1 MANSLLVQE
10 TARQQALEMSISQ
23 WTQEL
28 EIAGF
33 TGADAVL
40 EDLSQSDDLT
50 SHLIISSAAPLLT
63 AEKPAI
69 KHSIFLV
76 TGWDRPSHESP
87 TANLVAAK
95 LEDLGATDIRW
106 SSFTDAA
113 SQLEDEE
120 LSAHEPLVLIVQDQR
135 WLALES
141 LDASQYLAF
150 NATLSRPRGT
160 LWLVNELAEDGVM
173 PTGAEQGL
181 ARTLRAEAYGRVFAN
196 VTLDPTSS
204 PSVLSGLVEKSLS
217 NFLRGVQGAADYE
230 RELIQVG
237 DALHI
242 PRVYERNALNQSVHD
257 ATLLEPVEREQPFG
271 KQNLKLK
278 VRHPGLIDSL
288 YFEEVPAWDEPLAPN
303 EIELDVKAVGVNFRD
318 CLIALGRVDQK
329 EFGTDCSGVVTSV
342 GSDCNSLKPG
352 DRVLVSAIDTFK
364 GSMRCNELL
373 AIKIPDDMTFVDAGA
388 LPTIFVTAW
397 HALVR
402 IGRLAAGESILIHS
416 GAGGT
421 GQAAIQIAQWCGAE
435 VFTTVGSAAKKRLLT
450 EVYGIPPERIL
461 NSRDL
466 SFADEIKLLTNNK
479 GVDVVLNSL
488 AGDALVASWECI
500 APFGRFLEI
509 GKKDI
514 FSHNK
519 LPMFPFGKNV
529 SYSGVDLTAIMRDR
543 PELVQE
549 ALREI
554 IGLFSKKALR
564 VPEQRKLFPIS
575 EVEQAFRYLQTG
587 TNAGKVVV
595 EVDPS
600 QTVRAFVRPKPEEWA
615 FDVRATYVIA
625 GGLGAQGREIA
636 SWMVRKGA
644 KNLVLLSRAGPK
656 PGSSAE
662 EFVDSLR
669 SKGVN
674 VFAPPCDISSLTS
687 VSAMVD
693 RCKANMPPIKGC
705 IQAAMDLRVRAQSL
719 PS

>member
-1 MANSLLVQE
+1 
-10 TARQQALEMSISQ
+10 MSISQ

-28 EIAGF
+28 EINGF
-33 TGADAVL
+33 SGADAVF
-40 EDLSQSDDLT
+40 EDLSQFNDPT
-50 SHLIISSAAPLLT
+50 AHLLISSAAPLLAT
-63 AEKPAI
+63 EKPAI
-69 KHSIFLV
+69 KNSILLV
-76 TGWDRPSHESP
+76 TGWDRPQLESP
-87 TANLVAAK
+87 TAKLVTAK
-95 LEDLGATDIRW
+95 LEELGAADIRW
-106 SSFTDAA
+106 SSFTGAA
-113 SQLEDEE
+113 SCLEDEE
-120 LSAHEPLVLIVQDQR
+120 LAAHQPLVVIIQDQR
-135 WLALES
+135 WLSLENLS
-141 LDASQYLAF
+141 ASQYLAF
-150 NATLSRPRGT
+150 NATLSRSRGT
-160 LWLVNELAEDGVM
+160 LWLTNELAEEGFM

-196 VTLDPTSS
+196 VTIVPTSAQ
-204 PSVLSGLVEKSLS
+204 SVLSGLIEKSLL
-217 NFLRGVQGAADYE
+217 NFLSGVQGAADYE

-237 DALHI
+237 DTLHI

-257 ATLLEPVEREQPFG
+257 ATLQEPVEREQPFG

-288 YFEEVPAWDEPLAPN
+288 YFEEVPALEEPLGPN
-303 EIELDVKAVGVNFRD
+303 EVEIEVKAVGVNFRD

-329 EFGTDCSGVVTSV
+329 EFGTDCSGVVTAV
-342 GSDCNSLKPG
+342 GSDCHSLKPG
-352 DRVLVSAIDTFK
+352 DRVLASTVDTFK
-364 GSMRCNELL
+364 GSIRCNELL
-373 AIKIPDDMTFVDAGA
+373 AFKIPDDMAFADAGA

-397 HALVR
+397 HALVS
-402 IGRLAAGESILIHS
+402 IGRLVAGESILIHS

-435 VFTTVGSAAKKRLLT
+435 VYTTVGSAAKKQLLT

-479 GVDVVLNSL
+479 GVDMVLNSL

-529 SYSGVDLTAIMRDR
+529 SYSGVDLTAIFRHR
-543 PELVQE
+543 PELVQV
-549 ALREI
+549 AFREI
-554 IGLFSKKALR
+554 IDLFSKKVLR
-564 VPEQRKLFPIS
+564 VPEPKKQFPIS

-587 TNAGKVVV
+587 ANAGKVVV

-600 QTVRAFVRPKPEEWA
+600 QIVRAFVRPKPEEWA
-615 FDVRATYVIA
+615 FDIEATYVIA

-636 SWMVRKGA
+636 SWMVQKGA

-656 PGSSAE
+656 PGSSAA
-662 EFVDSLR
+662 EFVDNLR
-669 SKGVN
+669 SKGVDI
-674 VFAPPCDISSLTS
+674 FTPPCDISSSTS
-687 VSAMVD
+687 VGAMVKH
-693 RCKANMPPIKGC
+693 CKAHMPPIKGC
-705 IQAAMDLRVRAQSL
+705 IQAAMDLRVRAHSFL
-719 PS
+719 FSIRYLVLTNYS